1 MLYPQTHVG
10 RKRLKDT
17 EANHCRTNELT
28 YGETFR
34 WTRLSPHRISNICRE
49 TFRRQDQAVQK
60 LLKYREALRRQDQCH
75 TNQLKYGET
84 FRGQDF
90 SRTKE
95 LTRGETFIRQD

>member
-1 MLYPQTHVG
+1 MQNLIGSLLSPLDIRITDTTKYY
-10 RKRLKDT
+10 LKDT

-34 WTRLSPHRISNICRE
+34 WTRL
-49 TFRRQDQAVQK
+49 QAVQK

-75 TNQLKYGET
+75 TNQLKYGKT
-84 FRGQDF
+84 FRGQAF

-95 LTRGETFIRQD
+95 LTRGETFIKQD